1 MRKILIVPGILNL
14 LTSIFWIGI
23 GVDDNIPMLSIG
35 MFLVVV
41 GILCLMYS
49 NMNVKEL
56 YEKRKVLFALGI
68 VLLPLNFISAVIL
81 LIESDRIGSEYIKTD
96 EYKKLEESKNG
107 DVEVIPK
114 EKTVN
119 KQTKKLDI
127 LLKIGIIMVAIS
139 GVMIATTSWEEI
151 TDVAKMVAITI
162 IGILFLGLS
171 FFSDKKLKIRSTTI
185 TYWLLSMIAFSLSIF
200 MIGNF
205 QIAGDW
211 FAINGE
217 GEKIFESVLILCISL
232 FSYITYKRFDMPFW
246 FYITCSG
253 MAIAI
258 SLIINF
264 ISSDVE
270 VSILILSIMA
280 LLMNLIPTSEKTE
293 IKIAK
298 FFGVVISFVS
308 TVLLV
313 VQESNPENDII
324 IFVTAI
330 IEIVNLIILAIMY
343 KKDEFTLVSGAGIIA
358 IIVTGILGM
367 DLDFDEIVI
376 ALINRTIILIPTVF
390 MCLVMFKNKTLSN
403 TVLSIVLPLI
413 LISIIFKID
422 ICVAIYV
429 GCICLAMILFGYF
442 NKNYKSIMIE
452 GIIFLISD
460 IVIQMS
466 ELWGMIPVWAYLLV
480 GGLSLI
486 GVVTVRELKN
496 KDE

>member
-1 MRKILIVPGILNL
+1 
-14 LTSIFWIGI
+14 
-23 GVDDNIPMLSIG
+23 
-35 MFLVVV
+35 
-41 GILCLMYS
+41 
-49 NMNVKEL
+49 
-56 YEKRKVLFALGI
+56 
-68 VLLPLNFISAVIL
+68 
-81 LIESDRIGSEYIKTD
+81 
-96 EYKKLEESKNG
+96 
-107 DVEVIPK
+107 
-114 EKTVN
+114 
-119 KQTKKLDI
+119 
-127 LLKIGIIMVAIS
+127 
-139 GVMIATTSWEEI
+139 
-151 TDVAKMVAITI
+151 
-162 IGILFLGLS
+162 
-171 FFSDKKLKIRSTTI
+171 
-185 TYWLLSMIAFSLSIF
+185 
-200 MIGNF
+200 
-205 QIAGDW
+205 
-211 FAINGE
+211 
-217 GEKIFESVLILCISL
+217 
-232 FSYITYKRFDMPFW
+232 
-246 FYITCSG
+246 
-253 MAIAI
+253 
-258 SLIINF
+258 
-264 ISSDVE
+264 
-270 VSILILSIMA
+270 
-280 LLMNLIPTSEKTE
+280 
-293 IKIAK
+293 
-298 FFGVVISFVS
+298 
-308 TVLLV
+308 
-313 VQESNPENDII
+313 
-324 IFVTAI
+324 
-330 IEIVNLIILAIMY
+330 MY